1 MRMVGEGEEDEE
13 EFLFKI
19 AIFKVKIFWE
29 FFRDLGLNRYRYHN
43 PLLMVIRKG

>member
-1 MRMVGEGEEDEE
+1 MVGKDEEE

-43 PLLMVIRKG
+43 LPLMVLGVG

>member
-1 MRMVGEGEEDEE
+1 MVGRDEEDEE

-29 FFRDLGLNRYRYHN
+29 FFRDLGLNSYRYHN
-43 PLLMVIRKG
+43 LLLMVLGVG